1 MPKGRPGNQP
11 RSRQFRCRRADR
23 IRTAQSDE
31 GAEHEHGRDHDGRES
46 APIVLP
52 GSFVHANR
60 MIRTGLGDGKDKE
73 MSGRFAMGKERV

>member
-11 RSRQFRCRRADR
+11 RSREIGRPRADR

-31 GAEHEHGRDHDGRES
+31 GAEHEQGCDHDGRKS

-52 GSFVHANR
+52 GGLFHANR

-73 MSGRFAMGKERV
+73 TSSRFAMGEERV

>member
-11 RSRQFRCRRADR
+11 RSRQFRGRRADR
-23 IRTAQSDE
+23 IRTAQRDE
-31 GAEHEHGRDHDGRES
+31 GAEHEQGRDHDGRKS

-52 GSFVHANR
+52 GGLFHANR

-73 MSGRFAMGKERV
+73 MSGRFAMGEERV